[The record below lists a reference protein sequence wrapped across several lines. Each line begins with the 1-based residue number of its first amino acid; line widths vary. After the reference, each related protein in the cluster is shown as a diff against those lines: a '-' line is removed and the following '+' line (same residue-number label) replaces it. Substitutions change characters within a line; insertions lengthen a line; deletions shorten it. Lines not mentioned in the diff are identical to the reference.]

1 MPKTTLPRLLLV
13 PVLAFGCVFT
23 SRPQL
28 PAVDGSVTA
37 YEDVPGLF
45 ADGATLDAPAPPVD
59 VDRGGDATFAD
70 AGIPAPT
77 SDAATDAAASGG
89 DGNGG
94 ETDFCRAPMRASD
107 ASVDG
112 SDDASADVA
121 DGGYFNARGE
131 PCDPATFDAGHDA
144 SDAASD
150 GPDAASD
157 AGATSEAGAAGEAG
171 AASDVSSDAEP
182 RG

>member
-70 AGIPAPT
+70 AGIPAPA

-94 ETDFCRAPMRASD
+94 ETETCRAPMRASD

-121 DGGYFNARGE
+121 DGGYLDARGE
-131 PCDPATFDAGHDA
+131 PCDPDLDAGHDA

-150 GPDAASD
+150 SRRCERRGR
-157 AGATSEAGAAGEAG
+157 GERGGCCERGGRSE
-171 AASDVSSDAEP
+171 
-182 RG
+182 RRLL